1 MVRIALPALA
11 TSWFLQHADSSLLL
25 AMPAV
30 VWALAALLSWCLL
43 GPSAAVAALAAG
55 WTLSGA
61 AALNEARIPAEISGR
76 DVVLRGVICDFPV
89 AGERVLR
96 FVLQPERDG
105 LAAWTQRPLQLSWYE
120 HAPGLRPGERW
131 ELKLRLRAPRGLRNP
146 GAFDFERWLYVRG
159 MAGSGYVRPSRL
171 NRQLAPA
178 GHACGVAA
186 LRGRLATSIEQALGT
201 HPAIG
206 YILGVTVGATQRLTA
221 ADWEL
226 LRRTG
231 TTHLLAISGSHITM
245 VALPFLL
252 LGPLLVRLAP
262 PLARW
267 PRATLVPALV
277 VAAAYAMLAGF
288 AVSTVRALIMLA
300 VGMLM
305 MWRRQR
311 VEGVDLLAAAALLV
325 LLLDPPAVVSAGFW
339 LSFLAVA
346 WLFVVAVQA
355 GRDPG
360 EVPPPGGRG
369 VSHLRPALKALVQTQ
384 FVLALGLAPLTLAWF
399 QQVSLVAPL
408 ANLIAVPVFGFLIV
422 PAALLGMVLAAV
434 HASSGSTLLWVAA
447 EITRALL
454 ALLQV
459 AADLPFVTW
468 QPPAAGW
475 MPLLFLSGGAFLLCW
490 PRPLPLRGLAPVLF
504 LPLMFGLD
512 RKVPALRV
520 TAFDVGQGLAV
531 LVETPRHALL
541 YDAGPAYGVRDAGE
555 SIVVPALRHM
565 GVSGLDVVMIS
576 HHDQDHAGGAAAVL
590 GAFPAARLM
599 APEPGDLPAT
609 RFTPCRVGQSW
620 SWDEVRFTLLGP
632 DSDAA
637 AHSGND
643 GSCVL
648 LIDGPG
654 GSVLLPGDIGRRREE
669 RLARDGMLTAVDL
682 VLASHHGSRSSSAA
696 ALVEAV
702 HPRFVVFSAGHRN
715 RWGFPAVEVRERWAA
730 TGACL
735 LDTAGSG
742 ALGFA
747 AGAGDQLR
755 LVRRERIDAAHLW
768 SADVVHSP
776 PCTVGGQP

>member
-11 TSWFLQHADSSLLL
+11 ASWFLQHADSSLLL
-25 AMPAV
+25 AVPAV

-43 GPSAAVAALAAG
+43 GPPGAAAVLAAG

-61 AALNEARIPAEISGR
+61 AALNEARIPAELGGQ
-76 DVVLRGVICDFPV
+76 DVVLRGVICDFPA
-89 AGERVLR
+89 AGERVVR
-96 FVLQPERDG
+96 FVLQPEGDG
-105 LAAWTQRPLQLSWYE
+105 LAAWSGRPLQVSWYE
-120 HAPGLRPGERW
+120 TAPTLRPGERW
-131 ELKLRLRAPRGLRNP
+131 ELKLRLRAPHGLRNP
-146 GAFDFERWLYVRG
+146 GAFDFEHWLYVRG
-159 MAGSGYVRPSRL
+159 MAGSAYVRPSRL

-178 GHACGVAA
+178 GHACSVAA
-186 LRGRLATSIEQALGT
+186 LRGRLAASIERALGS

-206 YILGVTVGATQRLTA
+206 YILGITVGATQRLTA
-221 ADWEL
+221 GDWEL

-252 LGPLLVRLAP
+252 VAPLLVRVAP

-277 VAAAYAMLAGF
+277 AAAAYAMLAGF

-311 VEGVDLLAAAALLV
+311 VEGIDLLAAAALLV

-355 GRDPG
+355 GRGPG
-360 EVPPPGGRG
+360 DEPPRGRHG
-369 VSHLRPALKALVQTQ
+369 VMRLLAALKALVLTQ
-384 FVLALGLAPLTLAWF
+384 CVLGLGLAPLTLAWF
-399 QQVSLVAPL
+399 QQLSLVAPL
-408 ANLIAVPVFGFLIV
+408 ANLIAVPAFGILIV
-422 PAALLGMVLAAV
+422 PAALLGMVLSTV
-434 HASSGSTLLWVAA
+434 HAPSGSMLLWVAA
-447 EITRALL
+447 EVMRALL
-454 ALLQV
+454 ALLRV
-459 AADLPFVTW
+459 AADLPFAIW
-468 QPPAAGW
+468 QPRAAGW
-475 MPLLFLSGGAFLLCW
+475 VVLLSLGGGAFLLCW
-490 PRPLPLRGLAPVLF
+490 PRPLPLRALAPVLF
-504 LPLMFGLD
+504 LPLMFGID
-512 RKVPALRV
+512 RRVPALRV
-520 TAFDVGQGLAV
+520 TAFDVGQGLSV

-555 SIVVPALRHM
+555 SVVVPALRHM

-576 HHDQDHAGGAAAVL
+576 HHDQDHAGGAASVIE
-590 GAFPAARLM
+590 AFPAARLM
-599 APEPGDLPAT
+599 APEPGELQA
-609 RFTPCRVGQSW
+609 RHFTPCRAGQSW

-632 DSDAA
+632 DSAA
-637 AHSGND
+637 VARSGND

-648 LIDGPG
+648 LIEGPG

-669 RLARDGMLTAVDL
+669 QLARAGVLTAVDL
-682 VLASHHGSRSSSAA
+682 VLAAHHGSRSSSAA
-696 ALVEAV
+696 ALVDALR
-702 HPRFVVFSAGHRN
+702 PRFVVFSAGHRN
-715 RWGFPAVEVRERWAA
+715 RWGFPAAEVRERWAG

-747 AGAGDQLR
+747 AGAEGHLR

-768 SADVVHSP
+768 SSDVVRASP
-776 PCTVGGQP
+776 CAQIGQP